1 MSDTQKIV
9 HLPDLP
15 VYQDIYCSQEL
26 TDRLCRY
33 VCENRPEFV
42 QELIEQEKLPF
53 PDNRDAMLTKALN
66 RIEYYLCDEAKE
78 GRVPELSMLGMID
91 FIYEIDRRVRRSLGL
106 FDIPVVGTP
115 LAPTPEGPF
124 PELVDNPIWRNAQGK
139 PSLGMTQELVDE
151 FAALAYENNHEI
163 SYVCCE
169 RKRRLLRGGY
179 EEGLLN
185 DSMRKI
191 MPAEHEA
198 KYVRFLGELLGR
210 LSLMCNIPNYEQIK
224 ALEPKGLSL

>member
-53 PDNRDAMLTKALN
+53 PDNRDAMLGKACS
-66 RIEYYLCDEAKE
+66 RIEYYLRDEAKE

-124 PELVDNPIWRNAQGK
+124 PELVDNPMRSSTSRRGTVSQTIVNECVL
-139 PSLGMTQELVDE
+139 SL
-151 FAALAYENNHEI
+151 YEVNPQLC
-163 SYVCCE
+163 YQYCE
-169 RKRRLLRGGY
+169 HARRLLRSGG
-179 EEGLLN
+179 
-185 DSMRKI
+185 
-191 MPAEHEA
+191 AAHELSNLSSTITGKERA
-198 KYVRFLGELLGR
+198 DGTDISLELRDR
-210 LSLMCNIPNYEQIK
+210 LRMMCNLPNYEQIK